1 MAHAWPMGWD
11 GEGTHNIFSFQIWKV
26 MNELDGVKIFFLSN
40 LSRHTKAV
48 NIVRFAPNGMD
59 L

>member
-1 MAHAWPMGWD
+1 
-11 GEGTHNIFSFQIWKV
+11 
-26 MNELDGVKIFFLSN
+26 MNELDGVKIFFLAN

-59 L
+59 FYNQSHAPA